1 VANEFNSNEIMRDS
15 GLIKP
20 FYEYA
25 PDIQDKV
32 RRAYIFNKIL
42 PRLSDIP
49 RVATV
54 SNHILIKFE
63 FNSPILTEFRI

>member
-15 GLIKP
+15 GFIKP
-20 FYEYA
+20 IYEYA

-49 RVATV
+49 TVATAFT
-54 SNHILIKFE
+54 NTLNAKKFSTTWQ
-63 FNSPILTEFRI
+63 FYTL